1 MFKEYSFRDW
11 LIGLLCDIPFF
22 MAGCYLLSYRIGM
35 YMAGIVFV
43 LLCIMSTI
51 KTVMELQEERIN
63 YLKKELDDIKKD
75 FVAYKEQI
83 LEG

>member
-1 MFKEYSFRDW
+1 
-11 LIGLLCDIPFF
+11 
-22 MAGCYLLSYRIGM
+22 
-35 YMAGIVFV
+35 
-43 LLCIMSTI
+43 
-51 KTVMELQEERIN
+51 MELQEERIN